1 MPPLRNTDRAWDV
14 RHDELAKLSPA
25 ETEEMRR
32 VLAANRDKNF
42 VQRITN
48 ASDWPVTENPGG
60 GYSSH
65 RMANTEAG
73 GKGYA
78 YPTLF
83 YNKDTNALYEP
94 QDPMAE
100 AKKTGDFIEFP
111 DPAAAERFASNEY
124 KVGMDTGLMQQMVR
138 PEPSV
143 AQKILNPDVIGRMWR

>member
-25 ETEEMRR
+25 EAETMRQT
-32 VLAANRDKNF
+32 LKANAGKNF

-48 ASDWPVTENPGG
+48 ASDWPVMENPGG

-65 RMANTEAG
+65 RMANAG
-73 GKGYA
+73 NYA

-83 YNKDTNALYEP
+83 YSKDTNALYAPE
-94 QDPMAE
+94 DPGAE
-100 AKKTGDFIEFP
+100 ARKTGEFIEFP
-111 DPAAAERFASNEY
+111 DPEAAAKFAENQY

-138 PEPSV
+138 PEPGV
-143 AQKILNPDVIGRMWR
+143 AQKILNPDVLGRMWK